1 LSRRVPHE
9 PVHLDLAPAVRPIH
23 RPRAALHE
31 LPLSAFSS
39 GCVVLPRFPRHRY
52 AFGMEQTT
60 RHRRGC
66 HLGRTRYPVFLL
78 ERHGSHPSFP
88 ARSRRATSAG
98 SMLGWSSLE
107 GMPETALSET
117 RRQSCDAAKEAV
129 QPASLP
135 ASPPCLEPSEMAAAK
150 VADATLQLRSTRHCF
165 RSASVRRI
173 GRDHRE
179 RQRCG
184 LTSRVGRLSVQIT
197 CLARLDARRPSVR
210 SKIVS
215 SSSLRW
221 GWWSRRIG

>member
-1 LSRRVPHE
+1 MPYPLLSAPSPGSPSVRGSPGRLRHQGSTLSRRVPRE

-98 SMLGWSSLE
+98 SMLGWSSLV
-107 GMPETALSET
+107 GTPETALSET
-117 RRQSCDAAKEAV
+117 RRRSCDAAKEAV
-129 QPASLP
+129 RPASQPTSQPSLP
-135 ASPPCLEPSEMAAAK
+135 RALGN
-150 VADATLQLRSTRHCF
+150 
-165 RSASVRRI
+165 
-173 GRDHRE
+173 GR
-179 RQRCG
+179 G
-184 LTSRVGRLSVQIT
+184 KSR
-197 CLARLDARRPSVR
+197 
-210 SKIVS
+210 
-215 SSSLRW
+215 
-221 GWWSRRIG
+221 